1 MYVQSQ
7 KLLFVNREPP
17 CGSDCLMQDEI
28 INSEKGDLTKNDVI
42 FLKERNITQD
52 SVLRSQGL
60 LRVKSFSKNTWN
72 NLESHIRYFVYFLSR
87 KSLKCLVLMDSYC
100 FYRLLQYVFSFTFTL
115 YKGPIYIAIN
125 IKTRITS
132 TSRWISWLKNVW
144 IVENK

>member
-1 MYVQSQ
+1 MYDQSQ

-60 LRVKSFSKNTWN
+60 LRVKSFSKNT
-72 NLESHIRYFVYFLSR
+72 
-87 KSLKCLVLMDSYC
+87 
-100 FYRLLQYVFSFTFTL
+100 
-115 YKGPIYIAIN
+115 
-125 IKTRITS
+125 
-132 TSRWISWLKNVW
+132 
-144 IVENK
+144 